1 DYAKLFSV
9 TGNACKEDL
18 LIIESDYNKIVSK
31 IKQGKAHELSE
42 GDTVYLGACTKGA
55 TAEKSL
61 KPQFYNAEIPAKRR
75 AFCLK
80 QGYMTYLINKYI
92 LGDIDTYDK
101 IIKQTEDMQELNFE
115 SYVLERIN
123 KFVGWNEKELEEL
136 FGIKNKKSAKNHY
149 SQLAFAMLG
158 IKSNNAEEFVKAN
171 IVVKTIRLTEK
182 NRLEESMS

>member
-1 DYAKLFSV
+1 
-9 TGNACKEDL
+9 
-18 LIIESDYNKIVSK
+18 
-31 IKQGKAHELSE
+31 KAHELSE

-61 KPQFYNAEIPAKRR
+61 RSQFYNAEVPAKRR

-92 LGDIDTYDK
+92 FGDIDTYDK
-101 IIKQTEDMQELNFE
+101 IIKQTEDMYELDFE
-115 SYVLERIN
+115 SYVLEKIN
-123 KFVGWNEKELEEL
+123 KFVGRNVQELGGL
-136 FGIKNKKSAKNHY
+136 FGIENKELAKNYY

-171 IVVKTIRLTEK
+171 IVVKTIRFTEK
-182 NRLEESMS
+182 NRLEESMSFPTINFKEFAKEEWEDSTAYNYFSET